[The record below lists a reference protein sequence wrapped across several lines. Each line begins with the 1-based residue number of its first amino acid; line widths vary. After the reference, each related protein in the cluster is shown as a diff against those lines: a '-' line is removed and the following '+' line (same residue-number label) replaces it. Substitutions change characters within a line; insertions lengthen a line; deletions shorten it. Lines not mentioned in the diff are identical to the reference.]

1 MKRMLDVVWLLGVI
15 AAGLAVVTNIGVMAA
30 INDVN
35 KELVSVNVEVDRLS
49 MKQRE
54 LMSLHERQQATIDE
68 LQAQV
73 QFGLADRYN
82 IKED

>member
-54 LMSLHERQQATIDE
+54 LIAIMERYDSEVAE

-73 QFGLADRYN
+73 QFGLSERYD